1 VSHCLQCKTP
11 GKTYRLQI
19 SRHCPFTKFSN
30 RVVHH
35 LVRGGGKVWAGYI
48 ENHINWG
55 VNKDPE
61 TLGPNFDDKI
71 VNSPNHKNTKYNTDF
86 FNAESFELG

>member
-1 VSHCLQCKTP
+1 L
-11 GKTYRLQI
+11 
-19 SRHCPFTKFSN
+19 N

-35 LVRGGGKVWAGYI
+35 LVRGGGGKVWAGYI

-71 VNSPNHKNTKYNTDF
+71 VNSPTHQNTKYNTDF
-86 FNAESFELG
+86 LTLKALSLVKAAGLSKRESFTSIG